1 MIGKE
6 AFLNCQ
12 ILVDITLPKGL
23 ESIGEL
29 AFNNCNSLSKICIP
43 ENVEYIG
50 PNAFNNCGSL
60 VIEYEGKEIPQ
71 SWDSDWNFNN
81 LPVKLTGKGCK
92 KSLAS
97 VYVGLIS
104 LTTITIIL
112 KRKGLW

>member
-1 MIGKE
+1 MK
-6 AFLNCQ
+6 
-12 ILVDITLPKGL
+12 VK
-23 ESIGEL
+23 
-29 AFNNCNSLSKICIP
+29 K
-43 ENVEYIG
+43 
-50 PNAFNNCGSL
+50 
-60 VIEYEGKEIPQ
+60 IPQ

-112 KRKGLW
+112 KRKELW